1 MITEAGIG
9 AEASEFSNV
18 ARDSVAIRGLRHD
31 GITPENGVSGAHR
44 DPPTGH
50 MTLADAD
57 IIAEAAG
64 DTG

>member
-31 GITPENGVSGAHR
+31 GITP
-44 DPPTGH
+44 
-50 MTLADAD
+50 
-57 IIAEAAG
+57 
-64 DTG
+64 